1 MNEVMSIVIPVYNR
15 AKELPRTM
23 RSIVAQDYRPLRV
36 ILVDNNS
43 TDNSL
48 AVCHEMQQSYQDG
61 ELCIDVV
68 QQPRPGA
75 SAARNKGLEL
85 VDSRYMMFFDSD
97 DEMHHDTVTR
107 YMHAFASHPD
117 ADMIGATI
125 NFQNGTNT
133 FLAKAVFSTE
143 PEPHIIH
150 GTLSTQRFAART
162 QLIREVGGWQEA
174 YNGWED
180 WNLGLRLLLH
190 THKIYWLKEAPVATV
205 YLHENTLTARTH
217 IEGYKH
223 FYQAVR
229 HTLRDVDEIGHIR
242 KQRLMRLILY
252 RQVLLAAHIEAE
264 ARRQNNDELRQFA
277 HQIYQEALQDKLTT
291 VGMRCFFPI
300 CLLYASHGGRGSG
313 TIAQWIIR

>member
-1 MNEVMSIVIPVYNR
+1 MSIVIPVYNR

-23 RSIVAQDYRPLRV
+23 ASVVAQDYRPLRV

-48 AVCHEMQQSYQDG
+48 AVCYKMQQDYREEQ
-61 ELCIDVV
+61 LCIEVV
-68 QQPRPGA
+68 QQLQPGA

-85 VDSRYMMFFDSD
+85 VESRYMMFFDSD
-97 DEMHHDTVTR
+97 DEMNKETVSR
-107 YMHAFASHPD
+107 YMRAFASHPD
-117 ADMIGATI
+117 ADIIGATI
-125 NFQNGTNT
+125 NFHNGTNT
-133 FLAKAVFSTE
+133 FLAKAVFSPE

-150 GTLSTQRFAART
+150 GTLSTQRFSART

-190 THKIYWLKEAPVATV
+190 SQRIYWLEEPPVATV

-217 IEGYKH
+217 IDGYKN

-229 HTLRDVDEIGHIR
+229 HTLKDIDVIGHSR
-242 KQRLMRLILY
+242 KHRLMRLVLY
-252 RQVLLAAHIEAE
+252 RQVLLAAHILRE
-264 ARRQNNDELRQFA
+264 ARRQNDNELRVFA
-277 HQIYQEALQDKLTT
+277 HHIYKEAMQDRLTT
-291 VGMRCFFPI
+291 PVMQLFFPL
-300 CLLYASHGGRGSG
+300 CLIYASYGGRGSG